1 MKKHVIILLALTIQM
16 VAAAPQTSRDVRNKL
31 ESILVKKLEPL
42 NGFTIEELMPLLYK
56 LSVDSK
62 GQGIN
67 FIFNQN
73 VNKAQEAP
81 ATQQLPIID
90 PVTGLPQQ
98 PLNINPPMANSG
110 GGVAQPFNPAAPMP
124 PAVSLP
130 MGGIPLNHLAFQPP
144 AQAEKDI
151 KIKGLSVPLHNL
163 SLKQVLDVC
172 VMSFNPPMTYA
183 VMDYGVIFMRRD
195 ESKPLYIYRTFRVNG
210 SRLIGFPTLPAR
222 NNQNSRT
229 NSVNNG
235 QIR

>member
-1 MKKHVIILLALTIQM
+1 MKNIIILLALTTQIF
-16 VAAAPQTSRDVRNKL
+16 AATPQTSKDVRNKL
-31 ESILVKKLEPL
+31 ESIVVKKLDPINDL
-42 NGFTIEELMPLLYK
+42 TIQELMPLLYK

-73 VNKAQEAP
+73 INKPQETP

-98 PLNINPPMANSG
+98 PLNNMNPPMMNSG
-110 GGVAQPFNPAAPMP
+110 GGIGQPFNPAAPMP

-130 MGGIPLNHLAFQPP
+130 MGGMPLNHLAFQPP
-144 AQAEKDI
+144 VQAEKDI

-163 SLKQVLDVC
+163 SLKQILDIC
-172 VMSFNPPMTYA
+172 VMSFDYPMSYV

-195 ESKPLYIYRTFRVNG
+195 VSKPLYIYRTFRVNG
-210 SRLIGFPTLPAR
+210 SRLTGFPTLPTQ